1 MQRSATDD
9 KAKPEHG
16 NDVVAALAGRRIDAQ
31 DAKVPRFPLWNVP
44 SVKLAI
50 SKLLEK
56 ERVTL
61 LICSAACGAD
71 LLALDAA
78 TRAGIRCRVI
88 LPFEPERFRQT
99 SVVDRPGD
107 WGKLFDRIITEVD
120 REGCLVILNGDTN
133 LDSSYQLA
141 NEVIIQEAVAASN
154 TRPLAI
160 LVWEGRR
167 RDEGD
172 LTAQFRSLAIAVGMS
187 DRTVPTLCIST
198 PEYLQG

>member
-1 MQRSATDD
+1 MIR
-9 KAKPEHG
+9 AKPERG

-31 DAKVPRFPLWNVP
+31 DAKVPRFPLRNVP
-44 SVKLAI
+44 AVKLAV

-78 TRAGIRCRVI
+78 THAGIHCRVI
-88 LPFEPERFRQT
+88 LPFESERFRQT

-107 WGKLFDRIITEVD
+107 WGKLFDRIITAVD

-133 LDSSYQLA
+133 LDGSYQRA

-172 LTAQFRSLAIAVGMS
+172 VTAQFRSLAIAAGMS
-187 DRTVPTLCIST
+187 ERTVPTLCTST